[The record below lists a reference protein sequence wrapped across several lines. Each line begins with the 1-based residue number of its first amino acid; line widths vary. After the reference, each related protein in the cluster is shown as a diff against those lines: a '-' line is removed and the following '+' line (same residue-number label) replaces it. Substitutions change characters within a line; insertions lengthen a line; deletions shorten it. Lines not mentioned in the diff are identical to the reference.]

1 MQLYYARFMIFLLL
15 VLAACGPQQTIS
27 DPTSLPTPDTSHT
40 ATPPRPTATPPN
52 MAALEAIDSSSATVS
67 VRVVNAASTT
77 QSVNV
82 TAGFRTIATNVN
94 FGQAGEPVPV
104 NSGKTTFQVMPSGS
118 TSSETLLTTT
128 LLLDATDPLLVILIS
143 GENGLE
149 LVALPEVIQP
159 LNPNESSVAVVNLLK
174 AAAGLQQDSSDLMTE
189 IMPGGIG
196 TSNLLTS
203 GETTLN
209 IQTDGKNTLY
219 PVELKGQE
227 KLTLVLTGT
236 VDDLNIL
243 AFSAQAPGR
252 AAVRVTNASPDL
264 EAVDVYLND
273 TLLVAGLEYGRPMG
287 RLDFA
292 SGDYTLHIYNA
303 GENSADRTP
312 LLSQPVSLSAESAT
326 ILIIVG
332 GKNSL
337 RMVQGLENLTPLPFN
352 QFRLSFVNTV
362 EAAPTIGVETSG
374 GALPGLPDLAYGDG
388 PTSIQL
394 GTSAYDFQLL
404 RTGTGGD
411 PNRTVEIVQNVQ
423 FEPGF
428 YYLYLITGRMDNNP
442 VILSENVGID
452 ERLTITSADDIAT
465 QAALGNVQVHF
476 INALQDRSVVDFRSN
491 ETVTAANINYG
502 AGSDLIEIPQNSII
516 SVSPAG
522 LPDTITQVGL
532 SVGQRF
538 TIIVHGETLSQAQI
552 LVIDDGGLIF
562 DSSPR
567 VRLINLSTNTDTLL
581 GLAFSPPDPTPLPDT
596 TAQPRNVDLRR
607 TIPFGVQRLVDN
619 IAGGSFSSSILMPTG
634 LTDLEIVDSSQEK
647 LAFTVVDVV
656 LANTLYNVIAYE
668 EPETTRIE
676 AFAVSHPR

>member
-15 VLAACGPQQTIS
+15 ILAACAPQQTIS
-27 DPTSLPTPDTSHT
+27 DPTSLPTPDIPNT
-40 ATPPRPTATPPN
+40 ATPTRPTATPPN
-52 MAALEAIDSSSATVS
+52 MAALQSIESGSSTVL
-67 VRVVNAASTT
+67 VRVINAAPTT
-77 QSVNV
+77 QGINV

-94 FGQAGEPVPV
+94 FGQAAEPVPV
-104 NSGKTTFQVMPSGS
+104 NGGETTFQVMPSGG
-118 TSSETLLTTT
+118 TASEPLLTTT

-149 LVALPEVIQP
+149 MVALPEVIQP
-159 LNPNESSVAVVNLLK
+159 LNPDESAVAVVNLLN
-174 AAAGLQQDSSDLMTE
+174 ATAGLQQDSTDVMAQ
-189 IMPGGIG
+189 IPPGSIG
-196 TSNLLTS
+196 TSNLLSS

-209 IQTDGKNTLY
+209 IQTDGKNTPY

-243 AFSAQAPGR
+243 AFSARAPGR
-252 AAVRVTNASPDL
+252 AAARTIHASPDL

-273 TLLVAGLEYGRPMG
+273 TLMVAGLEYGRPMG
-287 RLDFA
+287 RLDFP
-292 SGDYTLHIYNA
+292 SGDYILRIYRA
-303 GENSADRTP
+303 GGNLTDEVP
-312 LLSQPVSLSAESAT
+312 LLSQPVSLSAENNT
-326 ILIIVG
+326 LLIII
-332 GKNSL
+332 GKENNL
-337 RMVQGLENLTPLPFN
+337 RIVQGLEDLNPLPVN
-352 QFRLSFVNTV
+352 QVRLSFVNTV
-362 EAAPTIGVETSG
+362 ETAPTIGVETSG
-374 GALPGLPDLAYGDG
+374 GALPGLPDLVYGDG

-465 QAALGNVQVHF
+465 QAAAESVQVHF
-476 INALQDRSVVDFRSN
+476 INGLQDQSAVDFRSG
-491 ETVTAANINYG
+491 EAVAAANINYG
-502 AGSDLIEIPQNSII
+502 TGSDLVEIPQNSII

-522 LPDTITQVGL
+522 LPDTAAQVGL

-538 TIIVHGETLSQAQI
+538 TIIVYGETLSQAQVM
-552 LVIDDGGLIF
+552 VIDDDRLIL

-567 VRLINLSTNTDTLL
+567 VRLINLSTNADTLL

-619 IAGGSFSSSILMPTG
+619 IAGGSFSTSILMPTG
-634 LTDLEIVDSSQEK
+634 LTDLEIIDSSQEK
-647 LAFTVVDVV
+647 LAFTVFDVV
-656 LANTLYNVIAYE
+656 LENTLYNVIAYE
-668 EPETTRIE
+668 EPETTQIE